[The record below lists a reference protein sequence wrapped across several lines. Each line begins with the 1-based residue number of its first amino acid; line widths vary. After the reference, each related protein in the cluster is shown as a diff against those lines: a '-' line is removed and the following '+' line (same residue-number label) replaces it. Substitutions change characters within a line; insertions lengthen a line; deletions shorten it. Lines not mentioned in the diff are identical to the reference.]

1 MRTQTVL
8 VVEDE
13 PDARQMMV
21 DVLRA
26 EGYAVEEAV
35 DGEQALAAVQRWDT
49 GQAPPGVMLLDLML
63 PRMDG
68 LEVLSRLPGL
78 GCKVPVVATSASGL
92 HLRVAAAAGAH
103 ELLPKPF
110 DLEALLA
117 IVGRHCLPGVAA
129 PARRRPAQR
138 LPVLR
143 HLRRSVKGGYAPGRP
158 RAPRCRLDPRRRVGF
173 ALLRLQAT
181 GQAIDV
187 ELALL
192 RARLP
197 GLGPRFRQE

>member
-13 PDARQMMV
+13 LDARQMVV

-26 EGYAVEEAV
+26 EGYAVEEAA
-35 DGEQALAAVQRWDT
+35 DGEEALAAVQRWDA
-49 GQAPPGVMLLDLML
+49 GESRPDLMLLDLML
-63 PRMDG
+63 PRIDG

-78 GCKVPVVATSASGL
+78 GCKVPVVATSASGQ

-110 DLEALLA
+110 DLDALLT
-117 IVGRHCLPGVAA
+117 IVGRHCQPGASA
-129 PARRRPAQR
+129 PARRRPTRR

-143 HLRRSVKGGYAPGRP
+143 SLRRPVQGGHAPGRP

-173 ALLRLQAT
+173 ALVRLQAT
-181 GQAIDV
+181 GRAIEV

-192 RARLP
+192 RARVS
-197 GLGPRFRQE
+197 GLGPRLRRQ